1 MAGFFFAAIPVFF
14 TNMPQGVLHIGQLT
28 GLGPGS
34 SSGISASIS
43 LLHSG
48 LQGTASF
55 PKMCHLGIR
64 SLSWLLSGTGG
75 SALL

>member
-1 MAGFFFAAIPVFF
+1 MLPSAIPVFLIG
-14 TNMPQGVLHIGQLT
+14 TGQAVPHTGQLT
-28 GLGPGS
+28 DPGPGP

-48 LQGTASF
+48 LPGTASF
-55 PKMCHLGIR
+55 PGMCHLEIR